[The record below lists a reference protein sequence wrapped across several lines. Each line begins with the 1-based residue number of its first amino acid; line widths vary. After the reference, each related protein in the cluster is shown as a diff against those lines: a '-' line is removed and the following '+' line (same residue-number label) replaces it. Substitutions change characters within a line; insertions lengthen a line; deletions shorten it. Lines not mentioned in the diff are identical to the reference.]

1 MILRKFGQRPGA
13 ARIRLMSERQATRS
27 RLLRAILTDSHFW
40 VPALVLACGIA
51 LLAAIQA
58 G

>member
-1 MILRKFGQRPGA
+1 LQKNLGTDP
-13 ARIRLMSERQATRS
+13 ARGEETPMSERQATRS
-27 RLLRAILTDSHFW
+27 RLFRAILTDIHFW

>member
-1 MILRKFGQRPGA
+1 MRNPGIDP
-13 ARIRLMSERQATRS
+13 ARGEETPMSERQATRP
-27 RLLRAILTDSHFW
+27 RLFRAILTDLHFW
-40 VPALVLACGIA
+40 VPALVLALGIA